1 MTASTEGTTFPGMAD
16 SHRHHDHAQDG
27 TGNERRAALAFAL
40 TAGFMVVEAVGGL
53 LSGSLALVADAAH
66 MLTDSAALAMTWLAF
81 RLGRLPPDARR
92 SYGYRRAEVLAAF
105 VNGLFVL
112 ALAAWIAWE
121 AVARLSEPQPVAGPL
136 MLAVA
141 VGGVAVNLV
150 VLRILGGH
158 GHEGQ
163 GHGNLNLRGALL
175 HVMGDLFG
183 SLAAVVA
190 AGVIMVWGWT
200 AVDPLLSLGVAALI
214 VFAAW
219 KLLAQAAHILLEGTP
234 EGFDAAGLCAH
245 LEATVPGLA
254 KVHHVHA
261 WSLTSGRTMLTL
273 HATLS
278 TDRGHDAA
286 LAAIKRE
293 LETRFGIDHSVVQ
306 VEGASCPDAA
316 CR

>member
-1 MTASTEGTTFPGMAD
+1 MRMMHPSTERTIFPAMAD
-16 SHRHHDHAQDG
+16 SHHHHDHARDG

-40 TAGFMVVEAVGGL
+40 TAGFMVVEAAGGW

-121 AVARLSEPQPVAGPL
+121 AVARLSEPQPVTGPL

-158 GHEGQ
+158 GHDEHGHEGH

-175 HVMGDLFG
+175 HVMGDLLG

-200 AVDPLLSLGVAALI
+200 PVDPLLSLAVA
-214 VFAAW
+214 
-219 KLLAQAAHILLEGTP
+219 
-234 EGFDAAGLCAH
+234 
-245 LEATVPGLA
+245 
-254 KVHHVHA
+254 
-261 WSLTSGRTMLTL
+261 
-273 HATLS
+273 
-278 TDRGHDAA
+278 
-286 LAAIKRE
+286 
-293 LETRFGIDHSVVQ
+293 
-306 VEGASCPDAA
+306 
-316 CR
+316 